1 MKSYSVIG
9 KFQNFK
15 YSVFNFIKTNQIK
28 LIIIGVITLI
38 AFVTG
43 IFTAIK
49 FANGSITIVYS
60 DFGIKEFAN
69 GSIGTT
75 QMFFQ
80 RLLSYS
86 VILLIL
92 TVCSLT
98 VVLFPIGVVA
108 IVYRGFLLGLNIT
121 FIIVIYGVSG
131 IIITA
136 ILIIFPLQ
144 ILMLILMVLF
154 FVMARNHCIV
164 KGKYGTKNEINIFLL
179 MLIFILLFSLINL
192 AETILLVISS
202 AKVILII

>member
-1 MKSYSVIG
+1 MKSYSYIG
-9 KFQNFK
+9 KFQNLK
-15 YSVFNFIKTNQIK
+15 YSILHFIKTNQIK
-28 LIIIGVITLI
+28 LIIIGVLTLI

-43 IFTAIK
+43 IFSAIK
-49 FANGSITIVYS
+49 FSNGSTTIIYS

-69 GSIGTT
+69 GTIGTT

-80 RLLSYS
+80 RFFSYG

-98 VVLFPIGVVA
+98 VILFPIGVVA

-121 FIIVIYGVSG
+121 FIVIIYGVSG
-131 IIITA
+131 IITA

-144 ILMLILMVLF
+144 ILMLVIMILF

-164 KGKYGTKNEINIFLL
+164 KGKYGSKNGINIFLL
-179 MLIFILLFSLINL
+179 MLIFLSLFTLINL